1 MSFFDGLSV
10 LSNWC
15 RGEGVASR
23 GCLCELEQVVGRADH
38 RPFAS
43 DLIKTPEKELSET
56 SGVFDL
62 TEHRLDDLLAQSISA
77 AAPSSFELSRH
88 GGDARSG
95 TPSALSG
102 RVAAAV
108 ACPAWG
114 EKAIDPAPRQMGKI
128 GCQSAPDRD
137 PAYCLICECYQGG
150 GDATLS

>member
-77 AAPSSFELSRH
+77 AAPSDSFRYSSRRLLRDEA
-88 GGDARSG
+88 G
-95 TPSALSG
+95 
-102 RVAAAV
+102 
-108 ACPAWG
+108 
-114 EKAIDPAPRQMGKI
+114 PRRQESWRGPERPCSI
-128 GCQSAPDRD
+128 LQRADWRYHDGA
-137 PAYCLICECYQGG
+137 
-150 GDATLS
+150 